1 MNSIC
6 RAVVG
11 GLLLWSVQA
20 YSSCPAANG
29 PWLSIVID
37 DLGYQLEWG
46 LAVSK
51 LPAPVTL
58 AIIPGTPHA
67 STLAQAAR
75 ERGKE
80 TMIHMPMAASQT
92 ASTDPYALLLGMSA
106 KEFDQ
111 VLSQAFSALPQ
122 AQGLNNHQG
131 SALTAD
137 RDAMASLM
145 TQLKQREMFFI
156 DSRTTEKSVAL
167 AVAGELGVPATARNV
182 FLDNERSETRIAE
195 QLQFAINLA
204 RQEGHAL
211 AIGHPYPETIAALD
225 KLLPEI
231 PIAVTLVPAS
241 QLARCQATQIRT
253 SIP

>member
-1 MNSIC
+1 
-6 RAVVG
+6 
-11 GLLLWSVQA
+11 
-20 YSSCPAANG
+20 
-29 PWLSIVID
+29 
-37 DLGYQLEWG
+37 
-46 LAVSK
+46 
-51 LPAPVTL
+51 
-58 AIIPGTPHA
+58 
-67 STLAQAAR
+67 
-75 ERGKE
+75 
-80 TMIHMPMAASQT
+80 MPMAASQT

-131 SALTAD
+131 SALTAN
-137 RDAMASLM
+137 RDAMVSLM
-145 TQLKQREMFFI
+145 TRLKQREMFFI

-167 AVAGELGVPATARNV
+167 AVAGELGVPATERNV

-241 QLARCQATQIRT
+241 QLARCQAPQIRT
-253 SIP
+253 SMP